1 MSANPD
7 SLRIAVAQLELI
19 DGDRDAN
26 LAKIAATVAAHGDG
40 HDILVLPETC
50 TSGFASL
57 DDVDRL
63 AEPLDGPTVRTLQSL
78 ARAHDLLIVAGI
90 PERAPEGLYN
100 TAVLVDGNG
109 PRTSYRKTHLW
120 LADRDKFLPGER
132 FVTTQWRGMTVAPL
146 ICFDIEFPE
155 TARAV
160 CALGARLIVV
170 CNGNME
176 PYAHAHRVAAMARA
190 QDNQCFVAMANRT
203 GRGRVDVFAGGSLVT
218 APDGRVLAEAGREE
232 TVLSVSIDPAEI
244 ETSRHD
250 YDYLA
255 LRRIGLV
262 AELLASQPPLEQRK
276 DTLSPAISPPETP
289 HP

>member
-1 MSANPD
+1 MPANPA

-26 LAKIAATVAAHGDG
+26 LAKIAATIAAHGDG

-63 AEPLDGPTVRTLQSL
+63 AEPLDGPTVRTLQAL
-78 ARAHDLLIVAGI
+78 ARAHDLLIVAGM

-100 TAVLVDGNG
+100 TAVLIDRDGL
-109 PRTSYRKTHLW
+109 RTSYRKTHLW

-132 FVTTQWRGMTVAPL
+132 FVTTQWRGVTVAPL

-170 CNGNME
+170 CNGNMD

-244 ETSRHD
+244 ESSRRE

-255 LRRIGLV
+255 LRRIGL
-262 AELLASQPPLEQRK
+262 STDPLPSVPATQGRN
-276 DTLSPAISPPETP
+276 DTM
-289 HP
+289 

>member
-1 MSANPD
+1 M
-7 SLRIAVAQLELI
+7 RIAVAQLELI

-26 LAKIAATVAAHGDG
+26 LARIAATIAAHGDG

-57 DDVDRL
+57 DDVARL
-63 AEPLDGPTVRTLQSL
+63 AEPLDGPTVRTLQAL
-78 ARAHDLLIVAGI
+78 ARAHDLLIVAGM

-100 TAVLVDGNG
+100 TAVLIDRDGL
-109 PRTSYRKTHLW
+109 RTSYRKTHLW

-132 FVTTQWRGMTVAPL
+132 FVTTQWRGVTVAPL

-170 CNGNME
+170 CNGNMD

-218 APDGRVLAEAGREE
+218 APDGRVLVEAGREE

-244 ETSRHD
+244 EASRRD

-255 LRRIGLV
+255 LRRIGLS
-262 AELLASQPPLEQRK
+262 ADPLASPRAPRDSE
-276 DTLSPAISPPETP
+276 DAT
-289 HP
+289 